1 MGSHRWSVTHLLPAL
16 LRGLLIV
23 QNRGS
28 EQLRDLLGSHI
39 PGWWGL
45 SWGAARLLSL
55 PQGLSIS
62 FWLDGSSWMNQNTRP

>member
-1 MGSHRWSVTHLLPAL
+1 MGSHRWSVAHLLPAL

-28 EQLRDLLGSHI
+28 ERLRDLLGSHI

-45 SWGAARLLSL
+45 SWGLRDSCPSPKDSAS
-55 PQGLSIS
+55 PSG
-62 FWLDGSSWMNQNTRP
+62 